1 MSAVRG
7 FVLAYV
13 VVKVLN
19 LLLYIVTLQLFKIG
33 ETIYIHVQFKPA
45 IALFNTELFGM
56 ASLEG
61 LRRKSRSHL
70 GVSIICGF
78 SSTARAPL
86 IFTLK
91 NGFFYKTFGKA
102 R

>member
-45 IALFNTELFGM
+45 IALFNTEVFGM

-61 LRRKSRSHL
+61 LRRSHL

-78 SSTARAPL
+78 SSTALAPL